1 MCRKFV
7 DKLIGFLFETEI
19 VEEKPKVVKAE
30 PKIIKAEPIK
40 VEPAE
45 IKKEEP
51 KIKIVK
57 QEVFIDPP
65 KKAEPKPIVKKEPEI
80 IPEKYEQREIISP
93 FFGNVNKPCIETEA
107 KKRPTMTRT
116 KIISPIY
123 GTQIIE
129 EPVKNVGAINVPV
142 CEEGLIIAQKQVVKK
157 TKEKI
162 VLEEKPVKETAKKK
176 TAKKEVSEGTKT
188 AKATK
193 TAKTTKTVKTKKTT
207 KKAERDENGKL

>member
-7 DKLIGFLFETEI
+7 DKLVNLLFETEV

-30 PKIIKAEPIK
+30 PIKAEPI
-40 VEPAE
+40 EN
-45 IKKEEP
+45 KKEEP

-65 KKAEPKPIVKKEPEI
+65 KKAEPKLVVKKEPEI

-93 FFGNVNKPCIETEA
+93 FFGNVNKPCIETEV
-107 KKRPTMTRT
+107 KKRPTMTRS

-142 CEEGLIIAQKQVVKK
+142 CEEGLIVAQKQVVKK

-162 VLEEKPVKETAKKK
+162 VLEKKPVKETAKKK
-176 TAKKEVSEGTKT
+176 TTKKEVSKETKT
-188 AKATK
+188 VKA
-193 TAKTTKTVKTKKTT
+193 TKTVKTKKTT
-207 KKAERDENGKL
+207 TKVERDENGKL

>member
-7 DKLIGFLFETEI
+7 DKLVNLLFETEV
-19 VEEKPKVVKAE
+19 VEEKPNAVKAE
-30 PKIIKAEPIK
+30 SKK
-40 VEPAE
+40 VEPVE

-51 KIKIVK
+51 KIEIVK

-65 KKAEPKPIVKKEPEI
+65 KKVETKPVIKKEPEI
-80 IPEKYEQREIISP
+80 IPEEYEQREIISP

-129 EPVKNVGAINVPV
+129 EPVENVGAINVPV
-142 CEEGLIIAQKQVVKK
+142 CEDGLIVAQKQVVKK
-157 TKEKI
+157 TKEKN

-176 TAKKEVSEGTKT
+176 TTKKEVSKETKAPKETKT
-188 AKATK
+188 VKA
-193 TAKTTKTVKTKKTT
+193 TKTVKTKKTT
-207 KKAERDENGKL
+207 TKVERDENGKL

>member
-7 DKLIGFLFETEI
+7 DKLVNLLFETEV
-19 VEEKPKVVKAE
+19 VEEKPNVVKAE
-30 PKIIKAEPIK
+30 PRK
-40 VEPAE
+40 VEPVE

-51 KIKIVK
+51 KIEIVK

-65 KKAEPKPIVKKEPEI
+65 KKVEPKPIVKKEPEI

-129 EPVKNVGAINVPV
+129 EPVENVGAINVPV
-142 CEEGLIIAQKQVVKK
+142 CEEGLIVAQKQETRKPR
-157 TKEKI
+157 EK
-162 VLEEKPVKETAKKK
+162 VSLEEKPKK
-176 TAKKEVSEGTKT
+176 TTKK
-188 AKATK
+188 KATK
-193 TAKTTKTVKTKKTT
+193 SEELKESKTSKETKATKTVKTKKTT
-207 KKAERDENGKL
+207 TKVERGENGKL

>member
-7 DKLIGFLFETEI
+7 DKLVNLLFETEV
-19 VEEKPKVVKAE
+19 VEEKPNAVKAE
-30 PKIIKAEPIK
+30 SKK
-40 VEPAE
+40 VEPVE

-51 KIKIVK
+51 KIEIVK

-65 KKAEPKPIVKKEPEI
+65 KKVEVKPVIKKDPEI

-93 FFGNVNKPCIETEA
+93 FFGNVNKPCIETEV

-142 CEEGLIIAQKQVVKK
+142 CEEGLIVAQKQTVKK

-176 TAKKEVSEGTKT
+176 TTKKEVSKETKAPKETKT
-188 AKATK
+188 VKA
-193 TAKTTKTVKTKKTT
+193 TKTVKTKKTT
-207 KKAERDENGKL
+207 TKVERDENGKL

>member
-1 MCRKFV
+1 MCKNFV
-7 DKLIGFLFETEI
+7 DKLMGFLFETEI

-40 VEPAE
+40 VEPVE

-65 KKAEPKPIVKKEPEI
+65 KKVEPKPVVKKEPEI

-107 KKRPTMTRT
+107 KKRPTMTRS

-142 CEEGLIIAQKQVVKK
+142 CEEGLIVAQKQETRK
-157 TKEKI
+157 TREKAL
-162 VLEEKPVKETAKKK
+162 LEEKPKKSTKKK
-176 TAKKEVSEGTKT
+176 ATKSEEPKELNKEAPKETKT
-188 AKATK
+188 A
-193 TAKTTKTVKTKKTT
+193 KTKKTT
-207 KKAERDENGKL
+207 KKVERNENGKL

>member
-1 MCRKFV
+1 MCKNFV
-7 DKLIGFLFETEI
+7 DKLMGFLFETDI

-40 VEPAE
+40 AEPIE
-45 IKKEEP
+45 NKKEEP

-65 KKAEPKPIVKKEPEI
+65 KKAEPKPVVKKEPEI

-142 CEEGLIIAQKQVVKK
+142 CEDGLIIAQKQETVKPR
-157 TKEKI
+157 EK
-162 VLEEKPVKETAKKK
+162 VTLEEKPKKTAKKK
-176 TAKKEVSEGTKT
+176 TTKSEALKEVKSETPKET
-188 AKATK
+188 KAT
-193 TAKTTKTVKTKKTT
+193 KTKKTT
-207 KKAERDENGKL
+207 KKVERNENGKL

>member
-1 MCRKFV
+1 MCKNFV
-7 DKLIGFLFETEI
+7 DKLIGFLFETDI

-40 VEPAE
+40 AEPIE
-45 IKKEEP
+45 NKKEEP

-65 KKAEPKPIVKKEPEI
+65 KKVEPKPVVKKEPEI

-93 FFGNVNKPCIETEA
+93 FFGNVNKPCIETEV

-142 CEEGLIIAQKQVVKK
+142 CEDGLIIAQKQETRKP
-157 TKEKI
+157 KEK
-162 VLEEKPVKETAKKK
+162 VSLEEKPKKTTKKK
-176 TAKKEVSEGTKT
+176 TTKSEEAKELKTSKETK
-188 AKATK
+188 A
-193 TAKTTKTVKTKKTT
+193 TKTVKTKKTT
-207 KKAERDENGKL
+207 TKVERDENGKL

>member
-1 MCRKFV
+1 MCKNFV
-7 DKLIGFLFETEI
+7 DKLIGFLFETDV

-30 PKIIKAEPIK
+30 PIKMEP
-40 VEPAE
+40 VE

-65 KKAEPKPIVKKEPEI
+65 KKVEPKPVVKKEPEI

-142 CEEGLIIAQKQVVKK
+142 CEDGLIIAQKQETRKPR
-157 TKEKI
+157 EK
-162 VLEEKPVKETAKKK
+162 VSLEEKPKK
-176 TAKKEVSEGTKT
+176 TTKK
-188 AKATK
+188 KATK
-193 TAKTTKTVKTKKTT
+193 SEELKESKTSKETKATKTVKTKKIT
-207 KKAERDENGKL
+207 KKVEGNEDGKL

>member
-1 MCRKFV
+1 MCKNFV
-7 DKLIGFLFETEI
+7 DKLMGFLFETEI
-19 VEEKPKVVKAE
+19 VEEKLNVVKAE
-30 PKIIKAEPIK
+30 PRK
-40 VEPAE
+40 VEPVK
-45 IKKEEP
+45 IKRQEP
-51 KIKIVK
+51 KIEIVK

-65 KKAEPKPIVKKEPEI
+65 KKVEPKLVLKKEPEI

-162 VLEEKPVKETAKKK
+162 VLKEKPVKETAKKK
-176 TAKKEVSEGTKT
+176 TTKKEVSKETKAPKETKT
-188 AKATK
+188 VKA
-193 TAKTTKTVKTKKTT
+193 TKTVKTKKTT
-207 KKAERDENGKL
+207 TKVERDENGKL

>member
-7 DKLIGFLFETEI
+7 DKLVNLLFETEV
-19 VEEKPKVVKAE
+19 VEEKPNVVKAE
-30 PKIIKAEPIK
+30 PRK
-40 VEPAE
+40 VEPVE

-51 KIKIVK
+51 KIEIVK

-65 KKAEPKPIVKKEPEI
+65 KKVEPKPVVKKEPEI

-129 EPVKNVGAINVPV
+129 EPVENVGAINVPV
-142 CEEGLIIAQKQVVKK
+142 CEEGLIVAQKQETRKPR
-157 TKEKI
+157 EK
-162 VLEEKPVKETAKKK
+162 VSLEEKPKK
-176 TAKKEVSEGTKT
+176 TTKK
-188 AKATK
+188 KATK
-193 TAKTTKTVKTKKTT
+193 SEELKESKTSKETKATKTVKTKKTT
-207 KKAERDENGKL
+207 TKVERGENGKL

>member
-7 DKLIGFLFETEI
+7 DKLVNLLFETEV
-19 VEEKPKVVKAE
+19 VEEKPNAVKAE
-30 PKIIKAEPIK
+30 SKK
-40 VEPAE
+40 VEPVE

-51 KIKIVK
+51 KIEIVK

-65 KKAEPKPIVKKEPEI
+65 KKVEVKPVIKKDPEI

-142 CEEGLIIAQKQVVKK
+142 CEEGLIVAQKQTVKK

-176 TAKKEVSEGTKT
+176 TTKKEVSKETKAPKETKT
-188 AKATK
+188 VKA
-193 TAKTTKTVKTKKTT
+193 TKTVKTKKTT
-207 KKAERDENGKL
+207 TKVERDENGKL

>member
-7 DKLIGFLFETEI
+7 DKLVNLLFETEV
-19 VEEKPKVVKAE
+19 VEEKPNAVKAE
-30 PKIIKAEPIK
+30 SKK
-40 VEPAE
+40 VEPVE

-51 KIKIVK
+51 KIEIVK

-65 KKAEPKPIVKKEPEI
+65 KKVEPKPVVKKEPEI

-129 EPVKNVGAINVPV
+129 EPVENVGAINVPV
-142 CEEGLIIAQKQVVKK
+142 CEEGSIVAQKQETRKPR
-157 TKEKI
+157 EK
-162 VLEEKPVKETAKKK
+162 VSLEEKPKK
-176 TAKKEVSEGTKT
+176 TTKK
-188 AKATK
+188 KATK
-193 TAKTTKTVKTKKTT
+193 SEELKESKTLKETKATKTVKTKKTT
-207 KKAERDENGKL
+207 TKVERDENGKL

>member
-7 DKLIGFLFETEI
+7 DKLVNLLFETEV
-19 VEEKPKVVKAE
+19 VEEKPNVVKAE
-30 PKIIKAEPIK
+30 SKK
-40 VEPAE
+40 VEPVE

-51 KIKIVK
+51 KIEIVK

-65 KKAEPKPIVKKEPEI
+65 KKVEVKPVIKKEPEI

-129 EPVKNVGAINVPV
+129 EPVENVGAINVPV
-142 CEEGLIIAQKQVVKK
+142 CEEGLIVAQKQVVKK

-162 VLEEKPVKETAKKK
+162 VLEEKPVKETTKKK
-176 TAKKEVSEGTKT
+176 TTKKEVSKETKAPKETKT
-188 AKATK
+188 VKA
-193 TAKTTKTVKTKKTT
+193 TKTVKTKKTT
-207 KKAERDENGKL
+207 TKVERDENGKL

>member
-1 MCRKFV
+1 MG
-7 DKLIGFLFETEI
+7 ILFETEVI
-19 VEEKPKVVKAE
+19 EEKPKIV
-30 PKIIKAEPIK
+30 KAEPIK
-40 VEPAE
+40 AEPVE

-51 KIKIVK
+51 KIEIVK

-65 KKAEPKPIVKKEPEI
+65 KKIETKPVVKKEPEI

-142 CEEGLIIAQKQVVKK
+142 CEDGLIVAQKQETRK
-157 TKEKI
+157 TKEK
-162 VLEEKPVKETAKKK
+162 VSLEEKPKK
-176 TAKKEVSEGTKT
+176 TMKK
-188 AKATK
+188 KATK
-193 TAKTTKTVKTKKTT
+193 SKETKEIKATKTVKTKKTT
-207 KKAERDENGKL
+207 KKVERDENGKL

>member
-7 DKLIGFLFETEI
+7 DKLVNLLFETEV
-19 VEEKPKVVKAE
+19 VEEKPNAVKAE
-30 PKIIKAEPIK
+30 SKK
-40 VEPAE
+40 VEPVE

-51 KIKIVK
+51 KIEIVK

-65 KKAEPKPIVKKEPEI
+65 KKVEVKPVIKKDPEI

-129 EPVKNVGAINVPV
+129 EPVENVGAINVPV
-142 CEEGLIIAQKQVVKK
+142 CEEGLIVAQKQVVKK

-162 VLEEKPVKETAKKK
+162 VLEEKPVKETTKKK
-176 TAKKEVSEGTKT
+176 TTKKEVSKETKAPKETKT
-188 AKATK
+188 VKA
-193 TAKTTKTVKTKKTT
+193 TKTVKTKKTT
-207 KKAERDENGKL
+207 TKVERDENGKL

>member
-7 DKLIGFLFETEI
+7 DKLVNLLFETEV
-19 VEEKPKVVKAE
+19 VEEKPNAVKAE
-30 PKIIKAEPIK
+30 SKK
-40 VEPAE
+40 VEPVE

-51 KIKIVK
+51 KIEIVK

-65 KKAEPKPIVKKEPEI
+65 KKVEPKPVVKKEPEI

-129 EPVKNVGAINVPV
+129 EPVENVGAINVPV
-142 CEEGLIIAQKQVVKK
+142 CEEGLIVAQKQETRKPR
-157 TKEKI
+157 EK
-162 VLEEKPVKETAKKK
+162 VSLEEKPKK
-176 TAKKEVSEGTKT
+176 TTKK
-188 AKATK
+188 KATK
-193 TAKTTKTVKTKKTT
+193 SEELKESKTLKETKATKTVKTKKTT
-207 KKAERDENGKL
+207 TKVERDENGKL

>member
-1 MCRKFV
+1 MCKNFV

-30 PKIIKAEPIK
+30 SIKMEP
-40 VEPAE
+40 VE

-65 KKAEPKPIVKKEPEI
+65 KKVEEKPVIKKEPEI

-142 CEEGLIIAQKQVVKK
+142 CEEGLIVAQKQVVKK

-162 VLEEKPVKETAKKK
+162 VLEKKPVKETAKKK
-176 TAKKEVSEGTKT
+176 TTKKEVSKETKT
-188 AKATK
+188 VKA
-193 TAKTTKTVKTKKTT
+193 TKTVKTKKTT
-207 KKAERDENGKL
+207 TKVERDENGKL

>member
-7 DKLIGFLFETEI
+7 DKLINLLFETEV
-19 VEEKPKVVKAE
+19 VEEKPNVVKAE
-30 PKIIKAEPIK
+30 PRK
-40 VEPAE
+40 VEPVE
-45 IKKEEP
+45 IKRQEP
-51 KIKIVK
+51 KIEIVK

-65 KKAEPKPIVKKEPEI
+65 KKVETKPVIKKEPEI
-80 IPEKYEQREIISP
+80 IPEEYEQREIISP

-129 EPVKNVGAINVPV
+129 EPIKNVGAINVPV
-142 CEEGLIIAQKQVVKK
+142 CEEGLIVAQKQVVKK
-157 TKEKI
+157 TKEKT

-176 TAKKEVSEGTKT
+176 TTKKEVSKETKAPKETKT
-188 AKATK
+188 VKATK
-193 TAKTTKTVKTKKTT
+193 NVKTKKTT
-207 KKAERDENGKL
+207 KKVERDENGKL

>member
-7 DKLIGFLFETEI
+7 DKLVNLLFETEV
-19 VEEKPKVVKAE
+19 VEEKPNAVKAE
-30 PKIIKAEPIK
+30 SKK
-40 VEPAE
+40 VEPVE

-51 KIKIVK
+51 KIEIVK

-65 KKAEPKPIVKKEPEI
+65 KKVEVKPVIKKDPEI

-129 EPVKNVGAINVPV
+129 EPVENVGAINVPV
-142 CEEGLIIAQKQVVKK
+142 CEEGLIVAQKQETRKPR
-157 TKEKI
+157 EK
-162 VLEEKPVKETAKKK
+162 VSLEEKPKK
-176 TAKKEVSEGTKT
+176 TTKK
-188 AKATK
+188 KATK
-193 TAKTTKTVKTKKTT
+193 SEELKESKTSKETKATKTVKTKKTT
-207 KKAERDENGKL
+207 TKVERGENGKL